1 MPDSS
6 TRARCATMEPP
17 SAGAAASRVRR
28 RRLRTPASHLSATA
42 VSTGAES
49 FFQMP
54 QRSAGD
60 RTTTFRRASRGA
72 ISRSLPSAPVHGIRA
87 QSERTDRPS
96 VGAIRVTAE
105 PTRHSTSNS
114 PRSAPETNSP
124 ALSTWQALLS
134 AGAATATARPRR
146 LSVNGSPPSAAA
158 THTRAGFTSTVPSP
172 AGAGTTTTRHRLP
185 VGSSSPSAAVGSTHA
200 RSAATVLPSVGERTP
215 SSMSR
220 PLPSGRK
227 SSAPLPAATPTPARF
242 ACWTASLSAG
252 AAIGS
257 IKRGLRSRQAPP
269 RRPRA
274 QPQRHAQQRPRLP
287 GHRSRPAGQ
296 G

>member
-1 MPDSS
+1 MP
-6 TRARCATMEPP
+6 P
-17 SAGAAASRVRR
+17 
-28 RRLRTPASHLSATA
+28 
-42 VSTGAES
+42 
-49 FFQMP
+49 
-54 QRSAGD
+54 RSAGD
-60 RTTTFRRASRGA
+60 RTTISRRASRGA

-96 VGAIRVTAE
+96 AGAIRVTAE
-105 PTRHSTSNS
+105 QTLRSTCNS
-114 PRSAPETNSP
+114 PRSVPETSSP
-124 ALSTWQALLS
+124 APSTWQALLS
-134 AGAATATARPRR
+134 AGAATATASRRR

-172 AGAGTTTTRHRLP
+172 AGVGTTTTRHRLP
-185 VGSSSPSAAVGSTHA
+185 AGSSSPSAAAGSTHA
-200 RSAATVLPSVGERTP
+200 RSAAMVLRSVGERTP
-215 SSMSR
+215 SSMSL

-227 SSAPLPAATPTPARF
+227 SSAPSPAATPTSARF
-242 ACWTASLSAG
+242 ACSTASLPAG

-257 IKRGLRSRQAPP
+257 IRGGLRSRQAPP
-269 RRPRA
+269 RPPPP